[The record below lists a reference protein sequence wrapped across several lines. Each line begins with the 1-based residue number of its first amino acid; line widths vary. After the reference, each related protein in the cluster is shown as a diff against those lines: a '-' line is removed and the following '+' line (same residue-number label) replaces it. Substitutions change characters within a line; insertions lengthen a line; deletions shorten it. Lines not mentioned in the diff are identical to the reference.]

1 MTPINKRAGL
11 AMALAVVGVVA
22 LAPFVAHADWT
33 QWRGPNRDGV
43 AEAGTTVYPWPEA
56 LSLSWRHEIGTGHA
70 TPVVAGDRIYT
81 HSRQGEEEVVSCLTL
96 DAHEVVWRKAYA
108 APYEM
113 NPAAR
118 GHGPGPKSSPTLANG
133 TPVTLGISGILSAFD
148 AESGD
153 IKWQKQYD
161 DRFGAT
167 SPVFGTAMSPL
178 VDGDAVIAHVGGNAD
193 GALIALDLASGDELW
208 AWDGDG
214 PGYASPVA
222 VEIDG
227 VRQYVTQTQTQ
238 VVSLDAASGAL
249 LWGMPYT
256 TPYEQNSITPVLYKD
271 TILFSGPEAGLVA
284 VRARMGADGW
294 TTEEVWRSEF
304 SMYMS
309 SPVLS
314 DSRLLGLAGKRKGQF
329 FCVNA
334 DTGETLWDTEGREGD
349 YAGIVRVGDV
359 FVCLTSDADLKI
371 VRDNAYEYDQ
381 VAHYSVADKPTWAH
395 PVILDG
401 RILVKDEDS
410 LSLWS
415 LK

>member
-1 MTPINKRAGL
+1 
-11 AMALAVVGVVA
+11 
-22 LAPFVAHADWT
+22 
-33 QWRGPNRDGV
+33 
-43 AEAGTTVYPWPEA
+43 
-56 LSLSWRHEIGTGHA
+56 
-70 TPVVAGDRIYT
+70 
-81 HSRQGEEEVVSCLTL
+81 
-96 DAHEVVWRKAYA
+96 
-108 APYEM
+108 
-113 NPAAR
+113 
-118 GHGPGPKSSPTLANG
+118 
-133 TPVTLGISGILSAFD
+133 
-148 AESGD
+148 
-153 IKWQKQYD
+153 
-161 DRFGAT
+161 
-167 SPVFGTAMSPL
+167 MSPL
-178 VDGDAVIAHVGGNAD
+178 VDGDVVIAHVGGNAD
-193 GALIALDLASGDELW
+193 GALIALDLESGDELW

-256 TPYEQNSITPVLYKD
+256 TPYEQNAITPVLYKD
-271 TILFSGPEAGLVA
+271 TILFSGLEAGLVA
-284 VRARMGADGW
+284 VRARLGADGW

-314 DSRLLGLAGKRKGQF
+314 DSRLVGLAGKRKGQF